1 MLDVVKSSLSHVS
14 TSYRAAAARTVRAEQ
29 IKQQRALEEQ
39 HRLERLARGEWHDG
53 RLDCIAGNGVMSE
66 LGIGD
71 ERLEGWVG
79 VETKHEEPTHVP
91 VFDDINVLG
100 GEKTDHLGDDGAQ
113 EGHEKD
119 TNGEE
124 TEKKGTVGG
133 WRASLPS
140 LSLPSV
146 KLSSV
151 TSLPGKVLV
160 ATGISGGS
168 SEQNDRDESDGDA
181 SHSPRAMVETEAV
194 RALPIVVLRNF
205 GSRGGTNKDSDEV
218 LAVISKWAAGLTE
231 NKASISCTYLLFV
244 TLLKVFV

>member
-1 MLDVVKSSLSHVS
+1 
-14 TSYRAAAARTVRAEQ
+14 
-29 IKQQRALEEQ
+29 
-39 HRLERLARGEWHDG
+39 
-53 RLDCIAGNGVMSE
+53 MSE

-100 GEKTDHLGDDGAQ
+100 GEKTDYLGDDGAQ
-113 EGHEKD
+113 ESHEKD
-119 TNGEE
+119 TSGEE
-124 TEKKGTVGG
+124 TEKKGTVGW
-133 WRASLPS
+133 WRASLPSLPS

-151 TSLPGKVLV
+151 TSLPSKVLV
-160 ATGISGGS
+160 ATGISEGG
-168 SEQNDRDESDGDA
+168 SEQNNRDESEGDA
-181 SHSPRAMVETEAV
+181 SHGSRPMVETEAV

-218 LAVISKWAAGLTE
+218 LAVMAKWAAGLTE